1 MTLRSIL
8 LAGTAALT
16 LGAPALAQTDTT
28 ETDVLIVPAE
38 EAGTDVE
45 VRQDEP
51 LTTPMNDTG
60 TAVATDGDGTLPV
73 EGAVETETAAD
84 GTVVT
89 TTTTETAS
97 VAPAEGLYGAFA
109 GAAVADIVGLD
120 VLAMDDGALEDIG
133 EVESLVRVAAGGDE
147 VMAIV
152 GVGGFLG
159 LGEHDVAVP
168 LAQFEMSA
176 EGLVLPGVTE
186 DDLEAMAP
194 FEDAEGVEELAMDR
208 TVDGSAL
215 PEPAS
220 APDAVIVTE

>member
-1 MTLRSIL
+1 MTPNTRAGL
-8 LAGTAALT
+8 LAVAAALAAIPAFAQT
-16 LGAPALAQTDTT
+16 ATDDAGAPLILE
-28 ETDVLIVPAE
+28 ETAP
-38 EAGTDVE
+38 EAG
-45 VRQDEP
+45 
-51 LTTPMNDTG
+51 
-60 TAVATDGDGTLPV
+60 ATLPV
-73 EGAVETETAAD
+73 EGTPELEAVEAPEAMPVEAETETEVVEVERPALE
-84 GTVVT
+84 GTEVE
-89 TTTTETAS
+89 TTEM
-97 VAPAEGLYGAFA
+97 AEAGGLYGTF
-109 GAAVADIVGLD
+109 GSSAVADIVGLD
-120 VLAMDDGALEDIG
+120 VIAMDDGELSDVG
-133 EVESLVRVAAGGDE
+133 EVERLVRVAAGGDE